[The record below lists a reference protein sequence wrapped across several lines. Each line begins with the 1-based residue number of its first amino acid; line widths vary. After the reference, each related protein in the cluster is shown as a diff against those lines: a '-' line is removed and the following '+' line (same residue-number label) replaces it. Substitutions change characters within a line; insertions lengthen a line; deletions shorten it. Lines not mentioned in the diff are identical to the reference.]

1 MPKIWSPVIL
11 AQLDPPRTLTLERYY
26 HLKRPYKSI
35 EDLRVKVNRSEATSH
50 GKHVE
55 SLVRLNILALMQD
68 LKREPDLLSFNDIF
82 KEWLPIDCFDPPAPL
97 QLDTA
102 MIIEVDKIFC
112 EGDLEGQSLRVQMH
126 INYTILAV
134 QNEAIELS
142 EALEEERP
150 FFPDPEPYYPGQAI
164 LETIRNLEYEVQRL
178 AQDNAALNHRIILY
192 EKNLG
197 SMKNALRK
205 AENRSHELFG
215 ELLQSR
221 RSREALQEKLE
232 KRENFNTKRPSALPS
247 HTMPTP
253 DPGRFHLGDKIRQL
267 FAMG

>member
-11 AQLDPPRTLTLERYY
+11 AQLDPPRTLTLERQYPLNR
-26 HLKRPYKSI
+26 HYKSI
-35 EDLRVKVNRSEATSH
+35 EDLRVKVNRSEAISH

-55 SLVRLNILALMQD
+55 SLVRLNILALMQE
-68 LKREPDLLSFNDIF
+68 LNGEPDLVSFQDSF
-82 KEWLPIDCFDPPAPL
+82 KEWLPVDCFDFPTPL
-97 QLDTA
+97 GLDA
-102 MIIEVDKIFC
+102 GMIIEVDKVAC
-112 EGDLEGQSLRVQMH
+112 EGDLEGLSLRVRMH

-142 EALEEERP
+142 QPLEGEP
-150 FFPDPEPYYPGQAI
+150 TFPDPEPYYPGQAI

-197 SMKNALRK
+197 SLKNALRR

-221 RSREALQEKLE
+221 RSREVLQEKLD
-232 KRENFNTKRPSALPS
+232 KREALNSFKPSASPR
-247 HTMPTP
+247 HTVTAPQS
-253 DPGRFHLGDKIRQL
+253 GRVHIGDKIRQL
-267 FAMG
+267 FALG

>member
-26 HLKRPYKSI
+26 HLNRPYKSI
-35 EDLRVKVNRSEATSH
+35 EDLRVKVSRSEATSH

-55 SLVRLNILALMQD
+55 SLVRLNVLALMQELD
-68 LKREPDLLSFNDIF
+68 REPDLVSFNDIF
-82 KEWLPIDCFDPPAPL
+82 KEWLPIDCFDPPTPL
-97 QLDTA
+97 KLDTA
-102 MIIEVDKIFC
+102 MIIEVEKIAC
-112 EGDLEGQSLRVQMH
+112 EGDFEGQSLRVLMH
-126 INYTILAV
+126 LNYTILAV

-142 EALEEERP
+142 EALELEQP
-150 FFPDPEPYYPGQAI
+150 FPDPEPYYPGQAI

-232 KRENFNTKRPSALPS
+232 KREILNTKKPSASPG
-247 HTMPTP
+247 HTVSAPE
-253 DPGRFHLGDKIRQL
+253 PGRFHIGDKIKQL